1 MWHTDMVKARRLRRW
16 ARLLPLLVLLLGPA
30 WTIAPA
36 FAQSDESQAEEESD
50 PVADYFV
57 GNLLFIFYHELG
69 HGLIHKLDLPVL
81 GREEDAAD
89 QLATLM
95 LMDAG
100 SDSVGGEPVLT
111 AALGWLDSWK
121 KREGEADN
129 SDYFDEHSLD
139 YQRYANI
146 VCLVYGSDPD
156 SYGNLVEEWDLPADR
171 AERCPGDYSSAVLSW
186 DAVMQDVWVT
196 DEKPA
201 PASNKSFTLEVQPAK
216 SDETRT
222 IAEYVADQQIFD
234 DLVAGMNESMVLPS
248 PIKVVAKDCGVE
260 NAFYDPE
267 TSEIT
272 MCYEWLAV
280 FMADAEKQAE

>member
-1 MWHTDMVKARRLRRW
+1 MERPVRVDAHCLIRRLSRF
-16 ARLLPLLVLLLGPA
+16 LPVLVLAASIG
-30 WTIAPA
+30 PA
-36 FAQSDESQAEEESD
+36 FAQSDAATDEESD

-57 GNLLFIFYHELG
+57 GNLLFVFYHELG

-81 GREEDAAD
+81 GREEDVAD

-100 SDSVGGEPVLT
+100 TDSVGGEPVLT

-121 KREGEADN
+121 KRDGEAEE
-129 SDYFDEHSLD
+129 SDYWDEHSLD
-139 YQRYANI
+139 LQRYANI

-156 SYGNLVEEWDLPADR
+156 SYKNLVAEWDLPADR
-171 AERCPGDYSSAVLSW
+171 AERCPNDFDSAAASW
-186 DAVMQDVWVT
+186 NSVMAGVWVS
-196 DEKPA
+196 EEQPA
-201 PASNKSFTLEVQPAK
+201 PAGNSSFTLEVQPAQ
-216 SDETRT
+216 SEETRE
-222 IAEYVADQQIFD
+222 IAHYVAEEQVFD
-234 DLVAGMNESMVLPS
+234 GLIESMNQNMILPS
-248 PIKVVAKDCGVE
+248 PIKVVARDCGEE

-272 MCYEWLAV
+272 MCYEWLAT